1 MTGWILVCAALAGS
15 LDSLEPPMGAAAPQQ
30 APTPMPGGTLSPSV
44 VPVAP
49 PRAPSPPG
57 SLWSEAEA
65 RALIGMD
72 GNARRVGD
80 LITVLIADS
89 TSTSI
94 GAGTQTGRSSE
105 AAWSVDA
112 MLGVETKIL
121 RDNPNMGGKI
131 GIGGGTTTTMDGTGT
146 TTRSGSLEATL
157 TCHVM
162 EVLPNG
168 NLRIRGTKQIR
179 VNRETQYL
187 TLEGIVRPRDILVD
201 NTVRSDLLAES
212 RVEFTGD
219 GVIADKQGPGWGTR
233 VVDTLWPF

>member
-1 MTGWILVCAALAGS
+1 MTGWILVCAALAGP
-15 LDSLEPPMGAAAPQQ
+15 LESLEPPMGPVARTGAPS
-30 APTPMPGGTLSPSV
+30 PSPSLTPSV

-49 PRAPSPPG
+49 PRPPSPPG

-80 LITVLIADS
+80 LITVLVVDS
-89 TSTSI
+89 TSTSLV
-94 GAGTQTGRSSE
+94 AETQTERTSE

-112 MLGVETKIL
+112 MLGVENKIL
-121 RDNPNMGGKI
+121 RDNANMGGKI
-131 GIGGGTTTTMDGTGT
+131 GIGGGTTTELDGTGT
-146 TTRSGSLEATL
+146 TTRTGSLEATL

-187 TLEGIVRPRDILVD
+187 TLEGVVRPRDILVD
-201 NTVRSDLLAES
+201 NTVRSDLIAES
-212 RVEFTGD
+212 RIEYTGD

-233 VVDTLWPF
+233 VVDTIWPF